1 MFKVLSGVTEEPNVP
16 WLNGK
21 VSEGFIRRARVEWFE
36 DQIVK
41 DELRVV
47 EHIVEPTFPMFKKES
62 GVLIPPHWL
71 GQGTRQFLYM
81 TKIPKGIFDSFYFGV
96 NVYPFFCRWAN
107 EKGVDVVVK
116 INSRDVW
123 EYKELSGLYLNTREY
138 FNNGDELYELIVNN
152 RQTLLKSY
160 NNGVITAQKFIT
172 INDISKFVGA
182 EFKIKVK

>member
-47 EHIVEPTFPMFKKES
+47 DHIVEPTFPMFKKES

-71 GQGTRQFLYM
+71 SQGTRQFLYM
-81 TKIPKGIFDSFYFGV
+81 TKIPKGIFDSFYFGA

-123 EYKELSGLYLNTREY
+123 EYKDLSGLYLNTGEY

-172 INDISKFVGA
+172 MNDKSKFVGE

>member
-47 EHIVEPTFPMFKKES
+47 DHIVEPTFPMFKKES

-71 GQGTRQFLYM
+71 SQGTRQFLYM
-81 TKIPKGIFDSFYFGV
+81 TKIPKGIFDSFYFGA

-107 EKGVDVVVK
+107 ERGVDVAVK

-123 EYKELSGLYLNTREY
+123 EYKDLSGLYLNTGEY
-138 FNNGDELYELIVNN
+138 FNNGEELYELIVNN

-172 INDISKFVGA
+172 INDKSKFVCA